1 MVRNG
6 MFCSLLYYCNF
17 NFKFMLFHLTIKNQN
32 NRILFESNSE
42 ISEDYSIDE
51 KFDTVNKIFKET
63 LEIELSDN
71 EYFFT
76 ANNCKIISLIQ
87 TQTSL
92 PSVLLKDIN
101 DFLPEQVIITI
112 QTEDN
117 RSLLDVTEDS
127 TENTT
132 SNEDEDGENYDHNNS
147 F

>member
-1 MVRNG
+1 
-6 MFCSLLYYCNF
+6 
-17 NFKFMLFHLTIKNQN
+17 MLFHLTIKNQN

-117 RSLLDVTEDS
+117 RFLLNVTEDS

-132 SNEDEDGENYDHNNS
+132 SNEDEDDEDDDYISH

>member
-1 MVRNG
+1 
-6 MFCSLLYYCNF
+6 
-17 NFKFMLFHLTIKNQN
+17 MLFHLTIKNQN

-76 ANNCKIISLIQ
+76 ANDCKIISLIQ
-87 TQTSL
+87 IQTSL

-117 RSLLDVTEDS
+117 RFLLDVTENS

-132 SNEDEDGENYDHNNS
+132 SNEDEDDEDDDYISH

>member
-1 MVRNG
+1 
-6 MFCSLLYYCNF
+6 
-17 NFKFMLFHLTIKNQN
+17 MLFHLTIKNQN
-32 NRILFESNSE
+32 NKILFESNSE

-63 LEIELSDN
+63 LETKLYDN

-76 ANNCKIISLIQ
+76 ANDCKIISFNQI
-87 TQTSL
+87 QTSL
-92 PSVLLKDIN
+92 PYVLLKDII

-117 RSLLDVTEDS
+117 RSLLVITEDS
-127 TENTT
+127 TENIT
-132 SNEDEDGENYDHNNS
+132 SNENEDDDEDLNI